1 MGEVHILILF
11 KIQKFFQIFPSRE
24 TAFNLEIPTGG
35 VFIAKVCQ
43 VNSKAL
49 MINPNKAIS
58 GWLLRKFINLQEV
71 ELKTIER
78 MNQLGLDSVII

>member
-1 MGEVHILILF
+1 M
-11 KIQKFFQIFPSRE
+11 KYTSFFQIFPSRE
-24 TAFNLEIPTGG
+24 TAFNLEIPTDG
-35 VFIAKVCQ
+35 VFIVKVCQ

-58 GWLLRKFINLQEV
+58 GWLLRDFINLQKV

-78 MNQLGLDSVII
+78 MNELRFDSVII

>member
-1 MGEVHILILF
+1 
-11 KIQKFFQIFPSRE
+11 
-24 TAFNLEIPTGG
+24 
-35 VFIAKVCQ
+35 
-43 VNSKAL
+43 

-58 GWLLRKFINLQEV
+58 GWLLRKVINLQEV